1 MRTDFLVGTGKNVV
15 EFDELQS
22 IEVKGGTVRG
32 IPFLGEHADLNI
44 RTKLAYLL
52 DLNGNKLLF
61 AADSCNI
68 EPLLYS
74 HLQRQV
80 GEVRALFVGMEC
92 SGAPLTWL
100 YGPLLSRRPD
110 RSSNESRRLSGS
122 NFAQAI
128 EIVNSM
134 NCEEVFVYAMG
145 QEPWLNHIMSIKYS
159 PESAPIVESDRLI
172 ATCRERGVLAE
183 RLFGE
188 REMFLDP
195 LVTHNGSAVLYD
207 CE

>member
-1 MRTDFLVGTGKNVV
+1 MLACSHEEERN
-15 EFDELQS
+15 S
-22 IEVKGGTVRG
+22 S
-32 IPFLGEHADLNI
+32 GEEEACL
-44 RTKLAYLL
+44 R
-52 DLNGNKLLF
+52 
-61 AADSCNI
+61 
-68 EPLLYS
+68 
-74 HLQRQV
+74 V
-80 GEVRALFVGMEC
+80 
-92 SGAPLTWL
+92 
-100 YGPLLSRRPD
+100 
-110 RSSNESRRLSGS
+110 
-122 NFAQAI
+122 
-128 EIVNSM
+128 